1 MADVC
6 VRFVEKPWGR
16 EEIFAQTDSYVG
28 KVLFIRQGEALSLQY
43 HERKEE
49 TLRVLQGE
57 VEVFLGSSTEA
68 LEAEVLRAGA
78 VVHLPPGTLHR
89 LVAVTDC
96 QLLEVSTNHLDDVVR
111 LDDRYGREG
120 TNRP

>member
-1 MADVC
+1 MADSP

-16 EEIFAQTDSYVG
+16 EEIFAQTESYVG

-57 VEVFLGSSTEA
+57 VEIVLGTDTEA
-68 LEAEVLRAGA
+68 LEAEVLRAGS
-78 VVHLPPGTLHR
+78 VVHLPPRTLHR

-120 TNRP
+120 TNVP